1 MPSLSVWYWVAAAS
15 GAGVSAAGA
24 YLLARWSPRWFLAA
38 ISSLFVALYLLVV
51 PSRYPP
57 QSLLNPDIPLVLLNF
72 FWQWVLVFALGIVL
86 SLVVLIRVLR
96 SARSA
101 RVEEAIA
108 EVAERFP
115 ELVDAWREIEVR
127 LSQARIDPAA
137 RRAVVI
143 LAPNEDWAAALVD
156 AAGAPLFARAPDTA
170 APVHAFATAEAVL
183 ITAAGTSGFGTQ
195 EPDGAARME
204 AVGRLIREWNP
215 ECPPLRGVV
224 VVFPIRWAGQPD
236 SVKWAATVRDDL
248 QALRRA
254 VQVRCP
260 VFAVFTEMETAPGF
274 AEFLGRMP
282 DVYKQGRCGFGVPAS
297 QTFGGDLIEGGLD
310 WMTRWFH
317 GWAINLMAE
326 DLLNHAGNQ
335 RLFNL
340 DQEFRRYRKRLR
352 ALIEVAFST
361 HPEAEPV
368 LFRGC
373 YFTATGAAAEERAF
387 AAAVLGGPLG
397 RVHTE
402 HSATCWT
409 ALAVEDD
416 RIYRRVALAVASV
429 GGLLL
434 LLGWVSILVLSHNLW
449 WSVGLLALFSGWIV
463 ALFRLRRW

>member
-1 MPSLSVWYWVAAAS
+1 MPSLSVWYWLAAAF
-15 GAGVSAAGA
+15 GTGVSAAGA
-24 YLLARWSPRWFLAA
+24 YVLARWSPRCFMAA
-38 ISSLFVALYLLVV
+38 ITTLSAAIYLLVV

-57 QSLLNPDIPLVLLNF
+57 QSLLNPDIPAVFLNH
-72 FWQWVLVFALGIVL
+72 FWHWVLVFVLGIVL
-86 SLVVLIRVLR
+86 SLVVLVRVVL
-96 SARSA
+96 SARTAS
-101 RVEEAIA
+101 VDEATA
-108 EVAERFP
+108 KLAERFP
-115 ELVDAWREIEVR
+115 ELADAWREIEVR
-127 LSQARIDPAA
+127 LGQARIDPGA

-143 LAPNEDWAAALVD
+143 LAPNEDWAAALVA

-170 APVHAFATAEAVL
+170 APVHAFATAEAIL
-183 ITAAGTSGFGTQ
+183 ITAAGASGFGTQ
-195 EPDGAARME
+195 EPDGTARME
-204 AVGRLIREWNP
+204 ALGRLIREWNS
-215 ECPPLRGVV
+215 ECPPLQSVV

-236 SVKWAATVRDDL
+236 SVKWAAKVRDDM
-248 QALRRA
+248 QALHFA

-274 AEFLGRMP
+274 AEFLSRMP
-282 DVYKQGRCGFGVPAS
+282 DLYKQGRCGFGVPAS
-297 QTFGGDLIEGGLD
+297 QTFGGDLIQGGLD

-317 GWAINLMAE
+317 GWALNLMAE

-335 RLFNL
+335 RLFGL

-373 YFTATGAAAEERAF
+373 YFTATGAATEERAF
-387 AAAVLGGPLG
+387 ASALLGGPLG
-397 RVHTE
+397 RVHNE

-409 ALAVEDD
+409 AQAVEDD
-416 RIYRRVALAVASV
+416 RVYRRVALAVGSV
-429 GGLLL
+429 GALLS
-434 LLGWVSILVLSHNLW
+434 LLGWVSIVVLTHNLW